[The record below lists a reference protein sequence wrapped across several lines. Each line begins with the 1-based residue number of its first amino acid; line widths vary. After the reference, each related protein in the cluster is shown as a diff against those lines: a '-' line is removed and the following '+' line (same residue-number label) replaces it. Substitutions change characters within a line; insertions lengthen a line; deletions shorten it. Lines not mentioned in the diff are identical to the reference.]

1 MHFYYFLY
9 IFRHIS
15 QISRAFSCL
24 PCRMSVHVVTPS
36 GVEPSHASRGEWCAA
51 AILTDRQQLKN
62 KNTQMM
68 LAAHP
73 GFEPGT
79 TPFVVGVLLLA
90 ILTDHQQP
98 KKQKYLD
105 YDILF
110 VKNFNL

>member
-9 IFRHIS
+9 IFSHIS

-110 VKNFNL
+110 VNNLNS

>member
-1 MHFYYFLY
+1 MYFYYFLY
-9 IFRHIS
+9 IFSHIS